1 MGTAGSIRS
10 ESVLYRFGPYE
21 VDTAKNE
28 LRKFGQRI
36 RMERKPLQVLLALLE
51 RSGEVLTRS
60 HLQRSVWGEE
70 VFVDFEK
77 GLTVAMAKVR
87 AVIND
92 SAETPKYIET
102 VAGEGYRFIAKVER
116 VTAAEASC
124 SHPAEGS
131 GTAPT
136 LPAPNA
142 EGGEV
147 PSRSTEAWQ
156 LRVWK
161 SKAVIATAVT
171 ACLFMLVVA
180 AMILPQRRPS
190 QPEALHNAKIMLVVL
205 PFENLSGDIAQEYLG
220 DGMTEELSERLGN
233 LSPERLG
240 VIGRTSAMTYKH
252 SSRTISQIGKD
263 LSVGYVLEGSVR
275 RQGNKLRVTAQL
287 VEVSDQAH
295 VWAQDYDQDA
305 RDLLQVEDSI
315 AFDIAR
321 QVGVQIALDK
331 NAKPASAHVP
341 SPEAHEAYLLA
352 RYYWNR
358 RGPAGWQMAEKY
370 FRSAIE
376 KDPLYASAYAG
387 LAECRIPLAEA
398 KASALKAVELDPT
411 SGETH
416 TALGRV
422 QLFRELDVV
431 AAETSFKRA
440 IQLDPNYAITHHS
453 YGELLVATGRLQEA
467 ITEKRKAEVLDP
479 LSSVIKGSLADALSL
494 AGRQEEAEQELKM
507 LSEMDPHLPGPGLF
521 ATIYLR
527 KGRYKEAI
535 REYEASEPNGGDPP
549 LGFLGYAFAR
559 SGNEDA
565 ALKMSARLQ
574 ALDMQS
580 GSAALDLAIVQI
592 GLGNNNEA
600 LACLEKAYQEHN
612 DDGLLMLS
620 LDPIFDP
627 LRSEP
632 RFQEILRRLKL
643 TK

>member
-1 MGTAGSIRS
+1 MTLKST
-10 ESVLYRFGPYE
+10 ESTTTLYRFGPYE
-21 VDTAKNE
+21 VDIVRKE
-28 LRKFGQRI
+28 LRKFGVRVKL
-36 RMERKPLQVLLALLE
+36 ERKPCQLLIALAS
-51 RSGEVLTRS
+51 RAGELVTRTDL
-60 HLQRSVWGEE
+60 HRYLWGNE

-77 GLTVAMAKVR
+77 GLTVAVTKLR
-87 AVIND
+87 AVLSD
-92 SAETPKYIET
+92 SAENPIYIET
-102 VAGEGYRFIAKVER
+102 VTGEGYRFIASVEQ
-116 VTAAEASC
+116 VSGANTPASTWYKRPPLLPTVIPD
-124 SHPAEGS
+124 PAQGPLPTVNTRRFRLLKHKALS
-131 GTAPT
+131 GVAIVVFVA
-136 LPAPNA
+136 LLVV
-142 EGGEV
+142 GGEML
-147 PSRSTEAWQ
+147 
-156 LRVWK
+156 LR
-161 SKAVIATAVT
+161 
-171 ACLFMLVVA
+171 
-180 AMILPQRRPS
+180 RRLA
-190 QPEALHNAKIMLVVL
+190 QPGALHAGKIMLVVL
-205 PFENLSGDIAQEYLG
+205 PFENLSGDPGQEYLN

-233 LSPERLG
+233 LNPERLG

-252 SSRTISQIGKD
+252 SPRTISQIGKD

-321 QVGVQIALDK
+321 QVGVQIAVNRNTK
-331 NAKPASAHVP
+331 TSSAHIP

-358 RGPAGWQMAEKY
+358 RGPAGWQKAENY
-370 FRSAIE
+370 FRAAIE

-398 KASALKAVELDPT
+398 KATALKAVELDPS

-431 AAETSFKRA
+431 AAEASFERA
-440 IQLDPNYAITHHS
+440 IQLDPNNAITHHS

-467 ITEKRKAEVLDP
+467 FKEKRKAEVLDP
-479 LSSVIKGSLADALSL
+479 LSSVIKGALAEALSL
-494 AGRQEEAEQELKM
+494 SGQQEEAERELKK
-507 LSEMDPHLPGPGLF
+507 LSEVDPHPSIQALLGN
-521 ATIYLR
+521 IYVR

-535 REYEASEPNGGDPP
+535 REYEASQANGGDPL
-549 LGFLGYAFAR
+549 LGLLGYAFAR

-565 ALKMSARLQ
+565 ASKISARLQ
-574 ALDMQS
+574 ALDTQS
-580 GSAALDLAIVQI
+580 GRMALDLAIVQI

-600 LACLEKAYQEHN
+600 LASLEKAYREHN
-612 DDGLLMLS
+612 DDGLLTLYV
-620 LDPIFDP
+620 DPIFNP

-632 RFQEILRRLKL
+632 RFQELLRRLKL